1 MNGNDYLFNS
11 LAAFFECGMWRG
23 CSASQNPPK
32 LRNWFGWIYVA
43 AFNGKSSGQNQIEDH
58 CQDLRFKIGY
68 TYDLNQRG
76 KALKRESVGENKEE
90 NEQTVSDDEED
101 EKTKTIKWS
110 KKIVYVFSVPRP
122 YMYETRM
129 KQFLY
134 NFINKDLMKG
144 VEGASEIVLGLAFE
158 PLVHILQLCILESTL
173 FQGYIQPQND
183 TKGNTMKKYMDVIM
197 KIPPDTVKW
206 DKHTYYGRKYGYAQQ
221 TTLHIEKGV
230 LETMKKTIDSVTANN
245 NMIALDTHNF
255 DLLKDV
261 ASLQQSDRPKF
272 VQYVFNTDGND
283 GRLNHVNNPSDIS
296 DMTYSLYEGA
306 PDNAFS
312 VGDLAFVY
320 YKRETPVVNTTENGA
335 FFPCEII
342 GYLNG
347 QYAVRWIDSR
357 RQVKQSGKWIV
368 FDKESYKKYGEE
380 TLGDFLKEKLVDQNS
395 RLVNEESIDQKEPN
409 EEKQKRIQSR
419 NQRIKEVDESVLL
432 YPLMDQLKKTRYISQ
447 NKYRDYIQQF
457 NGDAMNRNLQPTT
470 DLVPDEYRTVGHEYK
485 DKSQLKSWGAMYP
498 RRAAPS
504 ERWKTSHLYSVNE
517 PINASFNV
525 QDSDSDSGSN
535 DDESGSPD
543 DVYTPGKWVEEEKE
557 KVNANNR
564 SRRATVPRDNLDR
577 FVSFYDQHN
586 ERWIGKI
593 TDVNNSSNSYVVD
606 YYDRFHNKTNKI
618 KKTTVG
624 FRKFDSSHDF
634 SAKFIKKVSDF
645 DSEQQGDSDSDPD
658 EGIEQQ
664 SGEFSIGD
672 KVVITRNGKYKG
684 SKGELVSRTSTG
696 FQVDIG
702 ALKTIPVAIIDL
714 KKSSPIEK

>member
-1 MNGNDYLFNS
+1 
-11 LAAFFECGMWRG
+11 
-23 CSASQNPPK
+23 
-32 LRNWFGWIYVA
+32 
-43 AFNGKSSGQNQIEDH
+43 
-58 CQDLRFKIGY
+58 
-68 TYDLNQRG
+68 
-76 KALKRESVGENKEE
+76 
-90 NEQTVSDDEED
+90 
-101 EKTKTIKWS
+101 
-110 KKIVYVFSVPRP
+110 
-122 YMYETRM
+122 
-129 KQFLY
+129 
-134 NFINKDLMKG
+134 
-144 VEGASEIVLGLAFE
+144 
-158 PLVHILQLCILESTL
+158 
-173 FQGYIQPQND
+173 
-183 TKGNTMKKYMDVIM
+183 MKKYMDVIM

-206 DKHTYYGRKYGYAQQ
+206 DKHTYYGRKYGYAQP
-221 TTLHIEKGV
+221 TTLHIGGSV
-230 LETMKKTIDSVTANN
+230 IETMKKTINSRTANDK
-245 NMIALDTHNF
+245 MSSLSPHNF
-255 DLLKDV
+255 DLLEDV
-261 ASLQQSDRPKF
+261 ASLEGVNKSDRPKF

-320 YKRETPVVNTTENGA
+320 YKRETPVVNTTEKGA
-335 FFPCEII
+335 FFPCEIT

-409 EEKQKRIQSR
+409 EEKQKRIESR

-432 YPLMDQLKKTRYISQ
+432 YPLMDQLKKTRYISP

-457 NGDAMNRNLQPTT
+457 NGDAMDRNLQPTT

-517 PINASFNV
+517 PINASLNV

-535 DDESGSPD
+535 DDEPINSSSNVHDNDDKDDKDED
-543 DVYTPGKWVEEEKE
+543 DVWKDVYSWKWVDVVEEEKE
-557 KVNANNR
+557 KGKGKNR
-564 SRRATVPRDNLDR
+564 SSSRQHGRDPTYNVGR
-577 FVSFYDQHN
+577 YVSFGTNN
-586 ERWIGKI
+586 EWIGKI
-593 TDVNNSSNSYVVD
+593 TGVTVHNQYSVD
-606 YYDRFHNKTNKI
+606 AYGAKKGKKGKI
-618 KKTTVG
+618 FPKKLNFATFDAGRAKYIERDKQKNPNTV
-624 FRKFDSSHDF
+624 
-634 SAKFIKKVSDF
+634 
-645 DSEQQGDSDSDPD
+645 GDSDSDPD

-672 KVVITRNGKYKG
+672 KVVITRNGKYNG
-684 SKGELVSRTSTG
+684 SKGELVSRTPTG
-696 FQVDIG
+696 FQVDLGSGKSI
-702 ALKTIPVAIIDL
+702 AVASNDL
-714 KKSSPIEK
+714 QKVVL